1 MDIDI
6 ERRVN
11 EAIEQLH
18 KISIDGIDFNQMDPI
33 AKMMLIAL
41 INEVQKIQDYVD
53 STSQR
58 IVERYCS
65 DFIPY
70 ENVNAVPAITL
81 INPTFKPKKDTGI
94 INVGAGASFTYK
106 ESNSKLSLNYIPLF
120 CTSLLPHS
128 DLYVLTPQKMSYSQ
142 GSRAINMDKK
152 SCVWVGIT
160 TKAEI
165 DSIQG
170 VSLLI
175 TGTNRILPEH
185 VFVGIEDKELEV
197 STMHEIENIEMVEPF
212 DAQQSS
218 GMFFSLINV
227 WKENLLNI
235 EDSTL
240 LYITDSTKDR
250 DLFKPRAYPRLFQ
263 QWLEDE
269 ALDCFEPNTLWL
281 RLEFPDDYVVPDTC
295 QVTVNVLPVV
305 NVDVNSLTLTQASP
319 IAKLQ
324 KHEDSFFLKILET
337 SSLSHK
343 QGFNMNAEEIIVRD
357 FDACCYHNGNLYRDV
372 RNLYNRFKDDYYA
385 FIEYN
390 GIKDEEV
397 LKQLRE
403 TINRL
408 GKSVVDKNTR
418 FKFDSGTYVMKN
430 MNQYPLTTS
439 TKVSYITTQGKIG
452 NTPMIGQTMDVKN
465 LPAIESKVRIIV
477 SPMGGAD
484 KASVDERYEQLRYY
498 SLTNDRLYTK
508 MDIEAFL
515 RKEIMAEFGK
525 SEFKRIYI
533 RINVEGAGGQNSLQ
547 RGLYIDIEF
556 KDKKNYEKAIR
567 DSFDKLMKQKIGSK
581 SCIAMPIIVKLVNL
595 EGNING

>member
-11 EAIEQLH
+11 EAVEQLR
-18 KISIDGIDFNQMDPI
+18 KLSIDGIDFNQMDPI

-53 STSQR
+53 GATQR

-70 ENVNAVPAITL
+70 ENVNAIPAIAL
-81 INPTFKPKKDTGI
+81 INPKPRKDTDI
-94 INVGAGASFTYK
+94 INVVAGASFTYK
-106 ESNSKLSLNYIPLF
+106 DKDNNSKHPLNYIPLF
-120 CTSLLPHS
+120 CTSFIPYSLLY
-128 DLYVLTPQKMSYSQ
+128 LLTPKKMSYSQ
-142 GSRAINMDKK
+142 GSCKINMDKK
-152 SCVWVGIT
+152 NCAWIGVT

-165 DSIQG
+165 DNIQG

-175 TGTNRILPEH
+175 KGTNGIQPEH
-185 VFVGIEDKELEV
+185 IYVGTENIELDF
-197 STMHEIENIEMVEPF
+197 STMREIENIEMAEPF

-218 GMFFSLINV
+218 GLFFSLINA
-227 WKENLLNI
+227 WKENLLNM
-235 EDSTL
+235 EDATL
-240 LYITDSTKDR
+240 IYFTDTIQDR

-269 ALDCFEPNTLWL
+269 ALDCFDPNTLWL
-281 RLEFPDDYVVPDTC
+281 RLDFPEGYVVPDTC
-295 QVTVNVLPVV
+295 QIIVNVLPVV
-305 NVDVNSLTLTQASP
+305 NVDLNSLTLTQASP

-324 KHEDSFFLKILET
+324 KQEDSFFIKIIET
-337 SSLSHK
+337 STSSHK

-357 FDACCYHNGNLYRDV
+357 FDACCYHNGDLYRDV
-372 RNLYNRFKDDYYA
+372 RNLYNHFIDDYYA

-390 GIKDEEV
+390 GIKDGEV

-408 GKSVVDKNTR
+408 GKSVGDNNTK

-430 MNQYPLTTS
+430 MNQYPITNS

-452 NTPMIGQTMDVKN
+452 NTPMIGKTMDVKN
-465 LPAIESKVRIIV
+465 FPAIEPKVNIIV
-477 SPMGGAD
+477 SAMGGTD
-484 KASVDERYEQLRYY
+484 KASVDDRYELLRYY

-508 MDIEAFL
+508 MDIDAFL

-525 SEFKRIYI
+525 TEFNRIFI
-533 RINVEGAGGQNSLQ
+533 RINIEGAGGVSSLR

-556 KDKKNYEKAIR
+556 KDKKNYEKAI
-567 DSFDKLMKQKIGSK
+567 SNCFDKMIKQKIENK
-581 SCIAMPIIVKLVNL
+581 SCLSMPIIVKVTNL
-595 EGNING
+595 EN

>member
-11 EAIEQLH
+11 EVVEQLRT
-18 KISIDGIDFNQMDPI
+18 ISIDGIDFGQMDPI

-53 STSQR
+53 GASQR
-58 IVERYCS
+58 IVERFCS

-70 ENVNAVPAITL
+70 ENVNAVPAIVL
-81 INPTFKPKKDTGI
+81 LNPTFKPKKDTGI
-94 INVGAGASFTYK
+94 ITIGSDASFTYK
-106 ESNSKLSLNYIPLF
+106 ESNKKLSLNYIPLF
-120 CTSLLPHS
+120 CTSLIPYS
-128 DLYVLTPQKMSYSQ
+128 DLYVLTPKRMSYSQ
-142 GSRAINMDKK
+142 GSRIINMDKNN
-152 SCVWVGIT
+152 CLWVGIT

-165 DSIQG
+165 ESIQG
-170 VSLLI
+170 VSLFI
-175 TGTNRILPEH
+175 TGTNRMRPEH
-185 VFVGIEDKELEV
+185 VFVGVEDRELDI
-197 STMHEIENIEMVEPF
+197 STMQEIENIEMAEPF

-227 WKENLLNI
+227 WKENLLNM

-240 LYITDSTKDR
+240 IYITDTIKDR

-269 ALDCFEPNTLWL
+269 ALDCFESNTLWL
-281 RLEFPDDYVVPDTC
+281 RLEFPEGYIVPDTC
-295 QVTVNVLPVV
+295 LVTINVLPVV

-324 KHEDSFFLKILET
+324 KQEESFFIKILET
-337 SSLSHK
+337 SSSSHK
-343 QGFNMNAEEIIVRD
+343 QGFNMTTEEIIVRD
-357 FDACCYHNGNLYRDV
+357 FDASCYHNGNLYRDV
-372 RNLYNRFKDDYYA
+372 RNLYNRFIDDYYA

-390 GIKDEEV
+390 GIKDGEV

-408 GKSVVDKNTR
+408 GKSVGEKNAK

-430 MNQYPLTTS
+430 MNQFPFTTS
-439 TKVSYITTQGKIG
+439 TKVSYLTTQGKVG
-452 NTPMIGQTMDVKN
+452 NTPQRGDPMENKKV
-465 LPAIESKVRIIV
+465 PAIEKVV
-477 SPMGGAD
+477 VVNPAMGGAD
-484 KASVDERYEQLRYY
+484 KITADERYEQLRYY
-498 SLTNDRLYTK
+498 ALTNDRLYTK

-525 SEFKRIYI
+525 DEFKRIFVK
-533 RINVEGAGGQNSLQ
+533 INIEGAGGHTSLQ
-547 RGLYIDIEF
+547 RGMYIDIEF
-556 KDKKNYEKAIR
+556 KDKKNYETAVQG
-567 DSFDKLMKQKIGSK
+567 SFDKLMKQKIQGK
-581 SCIAMPIIVKLVNL
+581 SCICMPIIVELKNL
-595 EGNING
+595 DQ